1 MAASDNGAEPGFG
14 ELLSAYRAAAGLT
27 QEELAARA
35 SLSVDAVGLLERGG
49 RTSPRTSTV
58 RALADALGLD
68 LRERETFAAAARRR
82 HRPPALR
89 VPPDLRLPATPF
101 VGRER
106 ELARVRALLASP
118 DVRLLTLTGSP
129 GAGKTRLALEAAAA
143 LAGGYRD
150 GAVVATLGPLTGPE
164 LVMPAIQRALGLPE
178 SATEPSLLTV
188 LAHCRVRQLLL
199 VLDNLERLLAVGP
212 ELAELLATCPGL
224 QILATSRAALR
235 LRAERELPV
244 PPLRLPTTDEE
255 RAREPAVLLGA
266 PAVRLFLD
274 RVQAAVP
281 DFRLTPANTAT
292 VAAICR
298 RLDGLPL
305 ALELAAPWIRLLPPA
320 ELLAR
325 LDHRLDL
332 LVGGPQDLPERQRT
346 MRGALGWSY
355 ELLDAEPRALLRR
368 LSVFAGSASVD
379 ALSRVGQAAGPL
391 GDVLRHLAAL
401 ADHGLVRPLPEGGH
415 EARVTMLESVREYA
429 RELLAAAGEL
439 ETTAQA
445 HLEHCTDLA
454 LAARR
459 EIKGPEQAAWLDR
472 LRREHDNLRA
482 AMAWS
487 VENGRTETG
496 LRLAAALAAYWD
508 FSGHRREGLSNLER
522 LLAAGGEVDRAVRA
536 EALHVAASLAWRVG
550 EPDLAVVRQR
560 ESLALYR
567 ELRDPRGVA
576 NAMRGLGIVLDM
588 QGGYAESLR
597 LFEEAVSLLRE
608 LDDRELLASALL
620 NLGVGQARHGDA
632 QRAAELYEEALAM
645 YREMGNALS
654 IALCLV
660 NLGNRAKSD
669 GMLALATARYQEAAA
684 IARRLDSSVHLAVA
698 LIGLGDVARIAGDLA
713 GAAAR
718 YRESLR
724 MFAGPEERQGIAV
737 CLRMLGWVAWCEGRP
752 DAAAR
757 LYGAGD
763 ALWPQAA
770 AADEDEEQL
779 HAGAI
784 AGMREQLGAE
794 RFTALH
800 QAGGRLSIEQA
811 VAAGLSAA
819 EPDRPRVSS
828 PPSPQSR

>member
-1 MAASDNGAEPGFG
+1 MAAPDVGVEPGFG

-35 SLSVDAVGLLERGG
+35 NLSADAVSLLERSG
-49 RTSPRTSTV
+49 RSSPRSSTV
-58 RALADALGLD
+58 RALSDALGLGR
-68 LRERETFAAAARRR
+68 RERDVFAAAARRR
-82 HRPPALR
+82 RRPLALR

-106 ELARVRALLASP
+106 ELAQVRALLARA

-129 GAGKTRLALEAAAA
+129 GAGKTRLALEAAAV
-143 LAGGYRD
+143 LASNYRD

-164 LVMPAIQRALGLPE
+164 LVMPAIQRSLGLPE
-178 SATEPSLLTV
+178 AATEPSLQTV
-188 LAHCRVRQLLL
+188 VAYCRVRQLLL
-199 VLDNLERLLAVGP
+199 VLDNLERLLPVGP
-212 ELAELLATCPGL
+212 ELSELLAGCPGL

-235 LRAERELPV
+235 VRAERELPV

-255 RAREPAVLLGA
+255 RAREPAALLGA

-274 RVQAAVP
+274 RVEAAVP
-281 DFRLTPANTAT
+281 DFRLTTANTAA

-332 LVGGPQDLPERQRT
+332 LVDGPQDLPERQRT
-346 MRGALGWSY
+346 MRGALRWSY
-355 ELLDAEPRALLRR
+355 ELLDPGPQALLRR
-368 LSVFAGSASVD
+368 LSVFAGSAPVD
-379 ALSRVGQAAGPL
+379 ALELVGQAASPL
-391 GDVLRHLAAL
+391 GDVLQHLAAL
-401 ADHGLVRPLPEGGH
+401 ADHSLVLPLSADGH

-429 RELLAAAGEL
+429 RELLARTGEL
-439 ETTAQA
+439 EATAQA

-454 LAARR
+454 VAARR
-459 EIKGPEQAAWLDR
+459 EIKGPGQAAWLDR
-472 LRREHDNLRA
+472 LRREHDNLRTTMGWA
-482 AMAWS
+482 AES
-487 VENGRTETG
+487 GRTETG
-496 LRLAAALAAYWD
+496 LRLAAALSAFWD
-508 FSGHRREGLSNLER
+508 FAGHRREGLSNLER
-522 LLAAGGEVDRAVRA
+522 LLAAGGDVEPAVRA

-550 EPDLAVVRQR
+550 EHELAVARQR
-560 ESLALYR
+560 ESLALFR

-576 NAMRGLGIVLDM
+576 NAMRGLGIALDM
-588 QGGYAESLR
+588 TGGHGESLR

-620 NLGVGQARHGDA
+620 NLGVGQARHGDPR
-632 QRAAELYEEALAM
+632 RAAALYEEALAL

-654 IALCLV
+654 IAHCLV

-669 GMLALATARYQEAAA
+669 GMVALAAARYEEAAS
-684 IARRLDSSVHLAVA
+684 IARRLDSPFHLAAA
-698 LIGLGDVARIAGDLA
+698 LIGLGDIARICGETAAAG
-713 GAAAR
+713 AR

-724 MFAGPEERQGIAV
+724 LFARPEERQGIAV
-737 CLRMLGWVAWCEGRP
+737 CLRMLGWVAWREGRP

-763 ALWPQAA
+763 ALWPDAA
-770 AADEDEEQL
+770 AADKDEEQL
-779 HAGAI
+779 HTRAVAGL
-784 AGMREQLGAE
+784 REQLGEE
-794 RFTALH
+794 RFVALH
-800 QAGGRLSIEQA
+800 QAGGRLSLDEA
-811 VAAGLSAA
+811 VAAGLAA
-819 EPDRPRVSS
+819 S
-828 PPSPQSR
+828 